1 MALHCFNLFFPCTNI
16 LQVKCMHRPRS
27 LYCTFKVAAKF
38 ATISRLFSDQAEV
51 CVRNIRGAR
60 GMWPG
65 WRRRGR
71 DCAVKCTWGLFPAT
85 LIGWNV
91 GNVGR
96 NAGIGPHSHTL
107 THTTTR
113 GDGRGPQP
121 NIASW
126 CDVRSSGICLVPALF
141 NSNFCIFPLLASA

>member
-38 ATISRLFSDQAEV
+38 ATISRLFSDQAEREGEV

-65 WRRRGR
+65 WRPRGR
-71 DCAVKCTWGLFPAT
+71 DCAGCKVYVRPISSHSYWLECWQCRQECGDRSTLSHTHTHKPAGEARASAKHNCQMGKKREAT
-85 LIGWNV
+85 LHPI
-91 GNVGR
+91 
-96 NAGIGPHSHTL
+96 
-107 THTTTR
+107 
-113 GDGRGPQP
+113 
-121 NIASW
+121 
-126 CDVRSSGICLVPALF
+126 
-141 NSNFCIFPLLASA
+141 